1 MDIGGV
7 GLRSRRLAWSVAA
20 MALLV
25 SAAPARAQMSSAA
38 DSTSGATC
46 SGGGGADG
54 DCRNTVAFTA
64 ACGGSC
70 TSFTSRYAWNINA
83 DTGVGSTH
91 DTSGTAIHTITFNA
105 SAVGGYRIDIS
116 QSRVGSVARSSDA
129 SNCDGQAHI
138 GAVTGNSNVAFS
150 SNTLTSSAPAVDIN
164 NGGGDAHTDLSQG
177 GAAQLFRFSGGVTQS
192 HSLSFTWSGSVRSNS
207 CEASVRLGESS
218 GTTAGCSVCGYPGN
232 PSRTQ
237 SSDGHFVTV
246 TLTSLCGNG
255 AVEAAAGEDCD
266 TGIAGSVCCGANCKF
281 LTSSTTCRGAAGE
294 CDLAE
299 VCSGTSATCPADVK
313 KSAGTACTADTN
325 PCTLDQCDG
334 TNVTCQHPAGN
345 AGAVCRASA
354 GACDQQ
360 ETCSGSSTT
369 CPADAKVAAA
379 TVCRPTAGVCDVAE
393 SCDGVSNT
401 CPTDLLQ
408 PPTTVCRPA
417 AGVCDAAENC
427 TGSSAACPPDGKST
441 AVCRP
446 SAGVC
451 DVAESCDGV
460 SNDCPGDG
468 FEPDTTVCRPSAGVC
483 DPAENCT

>member
-1 MDIGGV
+1 MRTIKAATV
-7 GLRSRRLAWSVAA
+7 ALA
-20 MALLV
+20 ALAIL
-25 SAAPARAQMSSAA
+25 ARALPAGAQLTSAA
-38 DSTSGATC
+38 DSTAGATC
-46 SGGGGADG
+46 SGGGGGDG
-54 DCRNTVAFTA
+54 DCRNSAAFTVS
-64 ACGGSC
+64 CGASC
-70 TSFTSRYAWNINA
+70 STFTSRYAWNINA
-83 DTGVGSTH
+83 DTTVASTH
-91 DTSGTAIHTITFNA
+91 DTSGNAQHNVTFNA
-105 SAVGGYRIDIS
+105 TAVGGYRLDIS
-116 QSRVGSVARSSDA
+116 TSRVGALGRSADA
-129 SNCDGQAHI
+129 SNCDGSADTS
-138 GAVTGNSNVAFS
+138 GVTGNSNVAIAGDGGS
-150 SNTLTSSAPAVDIN
+150 LGLGDPGIIG
-164 NGGGDAHTDLSQG
+164 NGGGDANTPYSQSG
-177 GAAQLFRFSGGVTQS
+177 SARIFRFSGGVAQS
-192 HSLSFTWSGSVRSNS
+192 HSLSFTWNGSVRSNS
-207 CEASVRLGESS
+207 CEASVRQGESS
-218 GTTAGCSVCGYPGN
+218 GTTTGCDVCGYPGN

-294 CDLAE
+294 CDVAE

-313 KSAGTACTADTN
+313 KASGTACTADSN

-401 CPTDLLQ
+401 CPTDLFQ

>member
-1 MDIGGV
+1 
-7 GLRSRRLAWSVAA
+7 
-20 MALLV
+20 
-25 SAAPARAQMSSAA
+25 
-38 DSTSGATC
+38 T
-46 SGGGGADG
+46 
-54 DCRNTVAFTA
+54 
-64 ACGGSC
+64 GS
-70 TSFTSRYAWNINA
+70 
-83 DTGVGSTH
+83 
-91 DTSGTAIHTITFNA
+91 
-105 SAVGGYRIDIS
+105 
-116 QSRVGSVARSSDA
+116 
-129 SNCDGQAHI
+129 
-138 GAVTGNSNVAFS
+138 SNVALS
-150 SNTLTSSAPAVDIN
+150 SGTLSLADPGVIG
-164 NGGGDAHTDLSQG
+164 NGGGDTNTPFNQSSG
-177 GAAQLFRFSGGVTQS
+177 TAQIFRFSGGVAQS
-192 HSLSFTWSGSVRSNS
+192 HSLSFTWNGSVRSNS
-207 CEASVRLGESS
+207 CEASVRQGESS
-218 GTTAGCSVCGYPGN
+218 GTTTGCDVCGYPGN

-299 VCSGTSATCPADVK
+299 VCSGSSA
-313 KSAGTACTADTN
+313 
-325 PCTLDQCDG
+325 
-334 TNVTCQHPAGN
+334 
-345 AGAVCRASA
+345 
-354 GACDQQ
+354 
-360 ETCSGSSTT
+360 T

-401 CPTDLLQ
+401 CPTDLFQ

-468 FEPDTTVCRPSAGVC
+468 FEPDTTGSP
-483 DPAENCT
+483 